1 VQGLVIWGSPGPLTP
16 ASLTGPEVAIALA
29 AGSAHNLAADA
40 AGHVWAWG
48 ANGFGQLGDGTTTA
62 RTNPIQVPELEG
74 VIAVAAGDDHSLALL
89 ADGSVRAWGANAAGQ
104 LGDGTSQDQ
113 ARPVVVQ
120 GLEHVRSLAAGH
132 AFSLALQT
140 DGTVWAWGANEAGQL
155 GDGSNTPSGLPVR
168 VRGLEGVEMIAA
180 GAYFGL
186 ARKADGSVWAWGADE
201 YGQLGQG
208 TPSPGRNAPVP
219 VARLSRITTIAA
231 GSYHALAVDAS
242 GTVWAW
248 GANWFDELG
257 GSFDETCVHAGQ
269 QHPCSSVARPV
280 GGLERPIA
288 RVAAGEFHSLGLAS
302 DGTVWAWG
310 RNADGELGDGTRES
324 SRVPVQVRGLAGEA
338 AIAAGGRHSL
348 AARPPQAAP
357 SSEPSVASE
366 LASR

>member
-1 VQGLVIWGSPGPLTP
+1 
-16 ASLTGPEVAIALA
+16 
-29 AGSAHNLAADA
+29 
-40 AGHVWAWG
+40 
-48 ANGFGQLGDGTTTA
+48 
-62 RTNPIQVPELEG
+62 
-74 VIAVAAGDDHSLALL
+74 
-89 ADGSVRAWGANAAGQ
+89 
-104 LGDGTSQDQ
+104 
-113 ARPVVVQ
+113 
-120 GLEHVRSLAAGH
+120 VRSLAAGH